1 MAYLTSCASSWREV
15 RALAPRAPRRTNPHR
30 RTPEPSHPREIH
42 AHTWRADARRPTA
55 GLAVPFAAT
64 IKQQPD
70 ELAAAAAAVRE
81 CGVVVRAVLVGCET
95 GAPPGV

>member
-1 MAYLTSCASSWREV
+1 MPSPPHARPAAQPPNVATPRTHAF
-15 RALAPRAPRRTNPHR
+15 RAHD
-30 RTPEPSHPREIH
+30 
-42 AHTWRADARRPTA
+42 WRADARFRSTP

-70 ELAAAAAAVRE
+70 ELAAVAAAVRE

-95 GAPPGV
+95 GMPHGE